1 MKIIDLENWKRR
13 EHFNYFCSLDDP
25 YWSMV
30 TELDCTRTR
39 MQAKEKGYSFFLS
52 YLHKALQA
60 VLEVEELRLRLVN
73 GQIVCYDEIHAS
85 ATILRGDE
93 TFGCCFIEFKHDFA
107 EFCKNAI
114 EMIDQVR
121 NRGGMCLEK
130 DCQLDQIHFSSI
142 PWNCFSGLTYAR
154 SLKPQDTVP
163 KMTFGAISEK
173 EGKVTFPLAIQ
184 VHHGLVDG
192 LHVARFLENF
202 QKLL

>member
-39 MQAKEKGYSFFLS
+39 RQAKEKGSSFFLS
-52 YLHKALQA
+52 YLHKALLA
-60 VLEVEELRLRLVN
+60 VMEVEELRLRLVD
-73 GQIVCYDEIHAS
+73 GQIICYDEIHAS
-85 ATILRGDE
+85 ATILREDE
-93 TFGCCFIEFKHDFA
+93 TFGCCFIEFKQDFV
-107 EFCKNAI
+107 EFSENALK
-114 EMIDQVR
+114 MIDEVR
-121 NRGGMCLEK
+121 KRTGMCLEQ
-130 DCQLDQIHFSSI
+130 DYQLNQIHFSSI
-142 PWNCFSGLTYAR
+142 PWNVFSGLTYAR

-173 EGKVTFPLAIQ
+173 QGKVTFPLAIQ

-192 LHVARFLENF
+192 LHVARFLKAF
-202 QKLL
+202 QELL

>member
-39 MQAKEKGYSFFLS
+39 RQAKEKGRSFFLS
-52 YLHKALQA
+52 YLHKALLA
-60 VLEVEELRLRLVN
+60 VMEVEELRLRLVD
-73 GQIVCYDEIHAS
+73 GQIICYDEIHAS
-85 ATILRGDE
+85 ATILREDE
-93 TFGCCFIEFKHDFA
+93 TFGCCFIEFKQDFV
-107 EFCKNAI
+107 EFSENAVK
-114 EMIDQVR
+114 MIDEVR
-121 NRGGMCLEK
+121 KRTGMCLEQ
-130 DCQLDQIHFSSI
+130 DYQLNQIHFSSL
-142 PWNCFSGLTYAR
+142 PWNGFSGLTYAR

-173 EGKVTFPLAIQ
+173 ENKVTFPLAIQ

-192 LHVARFLENF
+192 LHVARFLKAF
-202 QKLL
+202 QELL